1 MSQYSGESSAMS
13 MMSDDP
19 DDAAIVRLVKQKNWE
34 ELKTRSLN
42 YPHDLIVPDER
53 SQIAICYAIQKKAPL
68 EIIQW
73 MCDTHYFNYD
83 PSLFDARVEM
93 QDMLLMGNTAGN
105 LPIHFAALSGSTEVI
120 EYIGDMCLE
129 ALVKRNSNDL
139 TALELAEDK
148 DKRQI
153 NNAVEDGGQQS
164 HLSSASAA
172 SSKSA
177 ASADSF
183 DELGNKK
190 VKSSKSSGKKWKKH
204 KRAGYKR
211 AMELQK
217 RRGSSSIN
225 SQVSLNKQG
234 IEEVSEHTMERD
246 CDDDAD
252 LLDDRV
258 GDAEDRVKDVDHV
271 LDHGVDVDET
281 ETEYVTQYTTVK
293 KKKRWRF
300 MNCFG
305 IKKRPKV
312 IGY

>member
-1 MSQYSGESSAMS
+1 
-13 MMSDDP
+13 
-19 DDAAIVRLVKQKNWE
+19 
-34 ELKTRSLN
+34 
-42 YPHDLIVPDER
+42 
-53 SQIAICYAIQKKAPL
+53 
-68 EIIQW
+68 
-73 MCDTHYFNYD
+73 
-83 PSLFDARVEM
+83 
-93 QDMLLMGNTAGN
+93 
-105 LPIHFAALSGSTEVI
+105 
-120 EYIGDMCLE
+120 
-129 ALVKRNSNDL
+129 
-139 TALELAEDK
+139 
-148 DKRQI
+148 
-153 NNAVEDGGQQS
+153 VEDGGQQS

-281 ETEYVTQYTTVK
+281 ETE
-293 KKKRWRF
+293 
-300 MNCFG
+300 
-305 IKKRPKV
+305 
-312 IGY
+312 